1 MKKMIL
7 FFAAFCIVQ
16 SLFCAELTAKFV
28 TVEAGKKDTV
38 EESIEYLK
46 SGAVLLIPE
55 YVNVPR
61 KLIIINEQ
69 KRALFLFIV
78 L

>member
-38 EESIEYLK
+38 ENSMDKVRKAIYSSSQVDSSSVYMTREERIEQ
-46 SGAVLLIPE
+46 GNE
-55 YVNVPR
+55 Y
-61 KLIIINEQ
+61 
-69 KRALFLFIV
+69 
-78 L
+78 